1 MTAMEASLTRLAV
14 SRSRLIRWTLTSAGF
29 ICVAIALVGLFVPL
43 LPTTD
48 FLLLS
53 ALCFGRSSPAAYR
66 WLTANRLFGRYLRN
80 YREHGGATLGTKAWS
95 LLTLWAGLAI
105 TYYMV
110 GNPWVGL
117 VLLAVGVGV
126 SIHLLRLRTLRAAD
140 LREIESGRGAS

>member
-1 MTAMEASLTRLAV
+1 MTAMEASLTRIAV

-29 ICVAIALVGLFVPL
+29 ICVAIAVIGLFVPL

-66 WLTANRLFGRYLRN
+66 WLTTNRLFGRYLRN
-80 YREHGGATLGTKAWS
+80 YREHRAATLGTKAWS
-95 LLTLWAGLAI
+95 MAALWAGLAI
-105 TYYMV
+105 TYYLV
-110 GNPWVGL
+110 GNVWVGI

-126 SIHLLRLRTLRAAD
+126 SVHLLKLRTLRTAE
-140 LREIESGRGAS
+140 LREIESSQDA